1 MIINDNGID
10 REATPEEIEAWEV
23 QQAEFDAYLKKV
35 ADLQKKKI
43 KVLEKLGL
51 SNDELTAL
59 LS

>member
-1 MIINDNGID
+1 MIINDNGMD

-35 ADLQKKKI
+35 ADLQKKKVE
-43 KVLEKLGL
+43 VLEKLGL

>member
-43 KVLEKLGL
+43 EVLEKLGL